1 MLNSRRPRIRP
12 EQKIT
17 PKDFCGGT
25 AQLDSKTTVPSR
37 GQRVVFLTRR
47 RTKHANIAQGKPQ
60 AGASHPSGTL
70 GKKTTV
76 RSYDIAVAAPRRLPK
91 FSKLQYHK
99 FARNISPESRSPLR
113 LFARAPHLSGH
124 GRIAWLLPRASPV
137 APAYAPSRAR
147 YAISCRPISSW
158 SSSTY
163 HNTPST
169 NQLHVFSFQ
178 VGRSVLLRQ
187 GLLFQHFFFLF
198 QKFSARRVGTL
209 GIYSLLITNQQQLVV
224 WIPLNFFLLHSK
236 HSKPFRGS

>member
-137 APAYAPSRAR
+137 APTYAPSRAGHAMSMFTHHPAEDLHLKKKKKKTYPR
-147 YAISCRPISSW
+147 GPPATVATSQYSQPQ
-158 SSSTY
+158 STAACIRV
-163 HNTPST
+163 PSG
-169 NQLHVFSFQ
+169 S
-178 VGRSVLLRQ
+178 VGLAEQGKLKLL
-187 GLLFQHFFFLF
+187 
-198 QKFSARRVGTL
+198 
-209 GIYSLLITNQQQLVV
+209 YE
-224 WIPLNFFLLHSK
+224 
-236 HSKPFRGS
+236 